1 MPYPHSAPTGLGSV
15 AQQAAQVLYQH
26 RLVSTMQLHRLVTPH
41 HTRSE
46 FLRRQLHT
54 LRQAGFAE
62 AVGRRSAGQTQL
74 LWWLTEKGAQAVEAV
89 GLLQPRAYRMSQEA
103 ALGPLQEH
111 TLAVVEAGAAFVEH
125 ARRLGHECGPL
136 DWSPEIAHYYRDD
149 SRPGEELCLVPD
161 AVLSYVH
168 TEAKQRT
175 LLTFFVEV
183 DRTQMTIAR
192 LAQKLHAY
200 AAYHEYA
207 PQPQTAKGN
216 RGPRR
221 QAAMP
226 AWRYRY
232 PAFPRL
238 LLVLTGASEDRLAR
252 RIADL
257 RSLAASDPALA
268 STPLR
273 AGVTTLDQLRNHG
286 PFEPVF
292 TPVLGP
298 AEPVDAWIRPAVAA
312 AA

>member
-1 MPYPHSAPTGLGSV
+1 MPYPHSAPTGLGQV

-26 RLVSTMQLHRLVTPH
+26 RLVSTMQLHRLITPH

-74 LWWLTEKGAQAVEAV
+74 LWWLTEKGAQSVEAV

-111 TLAVVEAGAAFVEH
+111 TLAVVETGAAFVEH
-125 ARRLGHECGPL
+125 ASSLGHECGPL
-136 DWSPEIAHYYRDD
+136 DWSPEIAHYYRDEA
-149 SRPGEELCLVPD
+149 RPGEELCLVPD
-161 AVLSYVH
+161 AVLNYVH
-168 TEAKQRT
+168 TQGKQRT

-207 PQPQTAKGN
+207 PQPQTAKGT

-257 RSLAASDPALA
+257 RSLAISDPALA
-268 STPLR
+268 STALR
-273 AGVTTLDQLRNHG
+273 AGITTLDQLRTRG
-286 PFEPVF
+286 PFQPVF
-292 TPVLGP
+292 TPVLGS
-298 AEPVDAWIRPAVAA
+298 AEPVDAWLRSGLANVA
-312 AA
+312 